1 MLIADLN
8 KEVKI
13 TGVEISPNRV
23 NIMKNLVKKYHL
35 DDQISIITADGVKFY
50 SEKQFDRVLI
60 DAECTHEGSLKHIF
74 KFFK

>member
-50 SEKQFDRVLI
+50 SEK
-60 DAECTHEGSLKHIF
+60 
-74 KFFK
+74 